1 MRRRKSFLNCKL
13 CAFSCAFLLVVVT
26 VGGQSFGRAEGEA
39 TGQPGQAPLKVF
51 VCAGQSNMVG
61 KRSQAR
67 RLPDALRGEAQG
79 ILVFD
84 AKSRKWTPMQPP
96 RRGFGPEVSF
106 AHAMYEELDEP
117 VGIIK
122 CSRGGTSLA
131 ADWNP
136 ATPGPLYTRLKET
149 VKAAQGTRSI
159 EIVGMLWMQ
168 GEKDSKNREFA
179 PQYAELLPRLTAD
192 LRQCF
197 ANEEM
202 PFVAGRVNPP
212 EEKFPYVEAVRKAQ
226 EQCAADSYVWVNCDG
241 LTKQGDDLHYDTK
254 GQVELGLLFAGAMQ
268 RLMAEGLSGA
278 QTTTAPSAGPPGDV
292 RREYAPLIEQMSS
305 RFLEDRQAGIEAVL
319 SKSETE
325 RRAMLPLMVGLLGED
340 DWPVQWSAAQ
350 VLKHMAEDAAPVR
363 KDLANLLAGAACG
376 SDWGLF
382 TLTRE
387 ALLSIGPEAR
397 DTVPVIADG
406 ANEVEGNIARAVQR
420 LLEKLKAGDNR
431 PPEIK
436 AADFTALEG
445 EPATFEINVSDPDD
459 LDCLVEIEVT
469 ERPKLGEVEQQGN
482 CAFRYS
488 VPLGKVGEDRFVCKA
503 KDSSGTY
510 SAPRSF
516 RIRVEPDTTPPR
528 IGRVLAAGIKDRV
541 IVRFSKPVRVESAG
555 DVGAYQ
561 IDNGVEVKA
570 ASRRED
576 PYEVELTTSEL
587 RTGVKYTLK
596 IAGVRDVT
604 KTGNPVQD
612 SAQFSFTKGQP
623 GVACAYYEFEGESPS
638 TREDFDALEPDKR
651 GIVPRIEPSLRER
664 DEHFAMR
671 FDGFLAIAKEGEY
684 RFFMTADDEGA
695 LFIDG
700 EQVASKTQDGSVRLD
715 PGMHALCVTYAQHA
729 WAFDLK
735 VEWEGPDLPRQV
747 LPETVLFHGE

>member
-1 MRRRKSFLNCKL
+1 ML
-13 CAFSCAFLLVVVT
+13 
-26 VGGQSFGRAEGEA
+26 
-39 TGQPGQAPLKVF
+39 
-51 VCAGQSNMVG
+51 G

-67 RLPDALRGEAQG
+67 RLPDALRHEAPG
-79 ILVFD
+79 ILVFNAD
-84 AKSRKWTPMQPP
+84 TGKWVPMEPP

-106 AHAMYEELDEP
+106 AHAMYEDLEEP

-136 ATPGPLYTRLKET
+136 VTPGPLYTRLKET
-149 VKAAQGTRSI
+149 VKAAQETRNI
-159 EIVGMLWMQ
+159 EVMGMLWMQ
-168 GEKDSKNREFA
+168 GEKDSKNRQLA
-179 PQYAELLPRLTAD
+179 PQYAKLLPRLILQARRD
-192 LRQCF
+192 FGSGRM
-197 ANEEM
+197 A
-202 PFVAGRVNPP
+202 FVAGRVNPP

-226 EQCAADSYVWVNCDG
+226 EQCAADNYVWVDCDD

-254 GQVELGLLFAGAMQ
+254 GQVELGLLLGGAMQ
-268 RLMAEGLSGA
+268 RLMRQGLSSGK
-278 QTTTAPSAGPPGDV
+278 TTSVPSTGPPGDV
-292 RREYAPLIEQMSS
+292 RREYAPLIQQMSS
-305 RFLEDRQAGIEAVL
+305 RFLEDRQAGIETVL
-319 SKSETE
+319 SKSEAE
-325 RRAMLPLMVGLLGED
+325 RRAVLPLMVELLGED
-340 DWPVQWSAAQ
+340 AWPLQWSAAQ
-350 VLKHMAEDAAPVR
+350 VLRRMGEDATPVR
-363 KDLANLLAGAACG
+363 KDLATLLAGAARET
-376 SDWGLF
+376 DWGLF

-397 DTVPVIADG
+397 DTVPVIADR
-406 ANEVEGNIARAVQR
+406 ANEVEVNIARAVQR

-431 PPEIK
+431 PPDIK
-436 AADFTALEG
+436 AADFAALEG
-445 EPATFEINVSDPDD
+445 GPTTFEINVSDPDN

-469 ERPKLGEVEQQGN
+469 EKPKLGELEQQGN
-482 CAFRYS
+482 CTFRYN

-503 KDSSGTY
+503 RDSSGTY

-516 RIRVEPDTTPPR
+516 SIRVKPDTTPPR

-541 IVRFSKPVRVESAG
+541 IVRFSKPVRVESAA

-587 RTGVKYTLK
+587 RTGVKYALK

-612 SAQFSFTKGQP
+612 SAQFSFTEGQP
-623 GVACAYYEFEGESPS
+623 GVACAYYEFEGESPT
-638 TREDFDALEPDKR
+638 TRGDFDALEPDKR

-700 EQVASKTQDGSVRLD
+700 NQVASKTRDGSIRLA
-715 PGMHALCVTYAQHA
+715 PGMHALCVTYAQHG

-747 LPETVLFHGE
+747 VPETVLFHGE